1 MMPVNKTFNNNKL
14 IIRKLQFKTKNESHK
29 LIGRKLRRNQTGK
42 TIQKVDL
49 DNSRV
54 SSGNDKFATRSD
66 EYKAFNNTVRI
77 ANLKPIL

>member
-1 MMPVNKTFNNNKL
+1 MPVNKTFHNNKL
-14 IIRKLQFKTKNESHK
+14 IIRKLQFKTKNESHKHESHK

-54 SSGNDKFATRSD
+54 SSGNDILAARSN
-66 EYKAFNNTVRI
+66 ERQ
-77 ANLKPIL
+77 